1 LRGLPYIADY
11 GYEDVLSL
19 AQSARGEDPYGY
31 RAEFI
36 NLVRLA
42 NSARPSAAAPRAG
55 VDPGPAFGRHDA
67 DPSPPRYK
75 QGLAS
80 ILMDP
85 SQPSGKRGKIVAGEL
100 WGGISVMRRAK

>member
-42 NSARPSAAAPRAG
+42 NSARP
-55 VDPGPAFGRHDA
+55 
-67 DPSPPRYK
+67 
-75 QGLAS
+75 
-80 ILMDP
+80 
-85 SQPSGKRGKIVAGEL
+85 
-100 WGGISVMRRAK
+100 

>member
-1 LRGLPYIADY
+1 VRFSVAAAAFGQLLRGLPYIADY

-42 NSARPSAAAPRAG
+42 NSARP
-55 VDPGPAFGRHDA
+55 
-67 DPSPPRYK
+67 
-75 QGLAS
+75 
-80 ILMDP
+80 
-85 SQPSGKRGKIVAGEL
+85 
-100 WGGISVMRRAK
+100 